1 MSHKGAVTSE
11 QDRVECRP
19 IGDPRMPVRLREPRS
34 QSRPTPNTQ
43 LVEEARFTLA
53 RKAEMVKGVN
63 GARFDELVG
72 RLPQTLPRP

>member
-1 MSHKGAVTSE
+1 
-11 QDRVECRP
+11 
-19 IGDPRMPVRLREPRS
+19 MPVRLREPRS